1 MITKLGH
8 FGLKI
13 GALAAALALASPALA
28 QNHGGG
34 GGGGHFGGGGGSHA
48 SGGHSYSGGH
58 VGGVGHGS
66 AGFSGGHGYAG
77 ASHFAPG
84 AHYGYGGGYGHGGS
98 WGGGWHGGWGG
109 GWHGGWGGGWHGTYW
124 GGGYWGGG
132 FWPRAYY
139 GLGFSWFLPVLPLAY
154 ATYWYDGVP
163 FYYANSVY
171 YTWNPTYDGY
181 VATDPPPVNDGAGA
195 PPAASDGS
203 AAAPMPQPSGPQGGD
218 QIFMYPRN
226 GQSDA
231 QLATDRGE
239 CQQWAASQAGNG
251 GRPDD
256 YRRAM
261 TACAEARG
269 YSAK

>member
-1 MITKLGH
+1 MITKIGH

-13 GALAAALALASPALA
+13 GALAAVLAISAPAFA
-28 QNHGGG
+28 QNHSGGGGHVGGG
-34 GGGGHFGGGGGSHA
+34 GGAHM

-58 VGGVGHGS
+58 AGGAGHSYGY
-66 AGFSGGHGYAG
+66 GGGHGFAG
-77 ASHFAPG
+77 GSHFAPG
-84 AHYGYGGGYGHGGS
+84 GHYGYGGGYGYGHGAA
-98 WGGGWHGGWGG
+98 WGGGWHGGFGG
-109 GWHGGWGGGWHGTYW
+109 GWRGGYW
-124 GGGYWGGG
+124 GGGYWHGG

-154 ATYWYDGVP
+154 ATYWWDGVP
-163 FYYANSVY
+163 FYYANNVY
-171 YTWNPTYDGY
+171 YTWNPSYDGY
-181 VATDPPPVNDGAGA
+181 VVTDPPPINDGANA
-195 PPAASDGS
+195 PAGSDGDGA
-203 AAAPMPQPSGPQGGD
+203 AAAPMPQQMPPPGAGGAGGD

-231 QLATDRGE
+231 QLATDRNE
-239 CQQWAASQAGNG
+239 CQQWAASQAGG

>member
-1 MITKLGH
+1 MITKIGH

-13 GALAAALALASPALA
+13 GALAAVLAVAAPAFA

-34 GGGGHFGGGGGSHA
+34 GGHVGGGGGAHM

-58 VGGVGHGS
+58 GGAVGHS
-66 AGFSGGHGYAG
+66 SRFSGGGRGFAG
-77 ASHFAPG
+77 APHYAPG
-84 AHYGYGGGYGHGGS
+84 AHYGYGGGYGYGHGGS
-98 WGGGWHGGWGG
+98 WGGGWHGGGGYGG
-109 GWHGGWGGGWHGTYW
+109 GWHGGYW

-154 ATYWYDGVP
+154 ATYWWDGNP
-163 FYYANSVY
+163 YYYANDVY

-181 VATDPPPVNDGAGA
+181 TVTDPPPVNEGANNAPAAGNDGA
-195 PPAASDGS
+195 P
-203 AAAPMPQPSGPQGGD
+203 AAPMPPPAGGAAGD

-231 QLATDRGE
+231 QLATDRSE
-239 CQQWAASQAGNG
+239 CQQWATSQVGGG

>member
-1 MITKLGH
+1 MITKIGH

-13 GALAAALALASPALA
+13 GALAAALALAAPALA

-34 GGGGHFGGGGGSHA
+34 GHSGGGGGGSHS
-48 SGGHSYSGGH
+48 SGGHSVSGGH
-58 VGGVGHGS
+58 AGAVGHSSRNFG
-66 AGFSGGHGYAG
+66 GGGHGFAG
-77 ASHFAPG
+77 APHYAPG
-84 AHYGYGGGYGHGGS
+84 AHSGYGGGYGYGRGGS
-98 WGGGWHGGWGG
+98 
-109 GWHGGWGGGWHGTYW
+109 
-124 GGGYWGGG
+124 WGGG

-163 FYYANSVY
+163 FYYANDVY

-181 VATDPPPVNDGAGA
+181 TVTDPPPVNDGGNNA
-195 PPAASDGS
+195 PAAGDD
-203 AAAPMPQPSGPQGGD
+203 AAQAAPMPPPAGGAAGD

-231 QLATDRGE
+231 QLATDRSE
-239 CQQWAASQAGNG
+239 CQQWAASQTGGG